1 MFPGQIA
8 ATACHTPRVGGLEN
22 GDRPDVI
29 AKAWSLLDERL
40 DAVAATARQVFAVR
54 LAVGCGAAVLTAVFF
69 GPFIGAGW
77 FAAFAAAEAGNY
89 YVTRPIVRGWAMTL
103 RQRAGYMASTFAS
116 SLTWSALAILYWN
129 LDEEP
134 FRLGALVILAGVM
147 IHAQGF
153 TFRSPPALVALVT
166 TPAVLWF
173 ALPAGFGGYSGPPL
187 IALTLGLAM
196 LLCYVAASARAN
208 IRTAAALAD
217 AQRTAEAANEAKS
230 AFLAMM
236 SHELRTPMNG
246 VLGMARALQRT
257 ELDNRQQGY
266 VETILRSGDG
276 LMAILNDVLD
286 ISKIEAGR
294 MDLEVG
300 AFDLKAL
307 GDQAVELW
315 SEIAASKGL
324 ALTCEAEPGLPALV
338 LGDETRVRQV
348 VLNLLSNALKF
359 TEAGAVTLTLRAAPA
374 ADGDGGV
381 EILVADTGIG
391 MTLEQQANLFR
402 PYAQAEAST
411 ARKFGGTGLGLAI
424 CRKLSSMMGGEIR
437 VESAPGDGST
447 FKVWLPLPEAEPTA
461 AEASDPDDL
470 PALRVLVADDNP
482 INQAVARAILEAAGA
497 DVQTVSDGAQAL
509 ERLRIEAFDV
519 VLMDVHMPNMD
530 GIEAVGRLRDGQ
542 VGRADTPVVALT
554 ADAMPGEEGRLK
566 ALGFDALQHKPV
578 QPAALIAAIAEVV
591 ATRPPV
597 AAKSD
602 DEAAA

>member
-1 MFPGQIA
+1 MI
-8 ATACHTPRVGGLEN
+8 TK
-22 GDRPDVI
+22 
-29 AKAWSLLDERL
+29 AKSLLDARL
-40 DAVAATARQVFAVR
+40 DAVAASARQVFVARACIGFGVFLLTTFMYGAQVGVGWFLAFGAAEGCTR
-54 LAVGCGAAVLTAVFF
+54 LATGPIGRGEPMSRRQRVGYLVSMFFTSLVWSSLAVLFWRE
-69 GPFIGAGW
+69 G
-77 FAAFAAAEAGNY
+77 
-89 YVTRPIVRGWAMTL
+89 
-103 RQRAGYMASTFAS
+103 Q
-116 SLTWSALAILYWN
+116 
-129 LDEEP
+129 EP
-134 FRLGALVILAGVM
+134 FHLAAMAILAGAMV
-147 IHAQGF
+147 HAQGF
-153 TFRSPPALVALVT
+153 SFRSPIALVAVGL

-173 ALPAGFGGYSGPPL
+173 ALPVGFGGYTGAPL
-187 IALTLGLAM
+187 IVLTAGLGM
-196 LLCYVAASARAN
+196 LLTYVAASARAN
-208 IRTAAALAD
+208 MRTAAALAE
-217 AQRTAEAANEAKS
+217 AQHTAEAANDAKS

-236 SHELRTPMNG
+236 SHELRTPLNG

-257 ELDNRQQGY
+257 QLDPRQQGY
-266 VETILRSGDG
+266 VDTILRSGDG
-276 LMAILNDVLD
+276 LLAILNDVLD

-359 TEAGAVTLTLRAAPA
+359 TETGAVTLTLRAAPA

-447 FKVWLPLPEAEPTA
+447 FRVWLPLPEAEPAA

-542 VGRADTPVVALT
+542 VGRADIPVVALT

-591 ATRPPV
+591 AARPV

>member
-1 MFPGQIA
+1 MI
-8 ATACHTPRVGGLEN
+8 TK
-22 GDRPDVI
+22 
-29 AKAWSLLDERL
+29 AKSLLDARL
-40 DAVAATARQVFAVR
+40 DAVAASARQVFVARACIGFGVFLLTTFMYGAQVGVGWFLAFGAAEGCTR
-54 LAVGCGAAVLTAVFF
+54 LAT
-69 GPFIGAGW
+69 GPIG
-77 FAAFAAAEAGNY
+77 
-89 YVTRPIVRGWAMTL
+89 RGEPMSR
-103 RQRAGYMASTFAS
+103 RQRAGYLVSMFFTSLVWS
-116 SLTWSALAILYWN
+116 SLAVLFWR
-129 LDEEP
+129 EGQEP
-134 FRLGALVILAGVM
+134 FHLAAMAILAGAMV
-147 IHAQGF
+147 HAQGF
-153 TFRSPPALVALVT
+153 SFRSPIALVAVGL

-173 ALPAGFGGYSGPPL
+173 ALPVGFGGYTGAPL
-187 IALTLGLAM
+187 IVLTAGLGM
-196 LLCYVAASARAN
+196 LLTYVAASARAN
-208 IRTAAALAD
+208 MRTAAALAE
-217 AQRTAEAANEAKS
+217 AQHTAEAANDAKS

-236 SHELRTPMNG
+236 SHELRTPLNG

-257 ELDNRQQGY
+257 QLDPRQQGY
-266 VETILRSGDG
+266 VDTILRSGDG
-276 LMAILNDVLD
+276 LLAILNDVLD

-359 TEAGAVTLTLRAAPA
+359 TETGAVTLTLRAAPA

-447 FKVWLPLPEAEPTA
+447 FRVWLPLPEAEPAA
-461 AEASDPDDL
+461 AEASDSDDL

-542 VGRADTPVVALT
+542 VGRADIPVVALT

-591 ATRPPV
+591 AARPV